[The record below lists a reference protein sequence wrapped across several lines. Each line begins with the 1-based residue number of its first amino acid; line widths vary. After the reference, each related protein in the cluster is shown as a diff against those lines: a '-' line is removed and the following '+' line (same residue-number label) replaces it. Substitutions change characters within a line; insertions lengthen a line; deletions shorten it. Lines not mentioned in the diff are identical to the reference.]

1 MADSVTGVPV
11 FTLADLRTI
20 GAGANQIGGI
30 TDGDTDTVVVRD
42 RWNQRA
48 VVAVSDH
55 PADGG
60 DGNERALFVQDSLNN
75 VWRLGRAKLGTA
87 VVNDTAGAVDGRDIV
102 IPVPAP

>member
-11 FTLADLRTI
+11 YLLADLATA
-20 GAGANQIGGI
+20 GAGANVLGA
-30 TDGDTDTVVVRD
+30 DTDRDAASVVVRD

-60 DGNERALFVQDSLNN
+60 DGNERALFVSEGLNHP
-75 VWRLGRAKLGTA
+75 WILGGAKLGTYD
-87 VVNDTAGAVDGRDIV
+87 VNDTAGAVDGTDIV
-102 IPVPAP
+102 IPE